1 MALKASPDAQEE
13 LAQQHAQDQEEVA
26 AQLALGLLPMW
37 YILNPDDL
45 EGTTL
50 AWLIAV
56 MPLIQKAYEQS
67 QRLGGVFINDYRNAA
82 FPTADP
88 LNIELPTNVDR
99 PLDIPDL
106 HWDTLD
112 FDGPEIPL
120 VPFDHDEV
128 SRNMVVNGPSRV
140 MAGMDAKTVD
150 DAMQTGLHTSSG
162 AAIRQAVNGS
172 RSVTREVADKDP
184 RILGYAR
191 VTDSNPCYYCA
202 ILASRGAVYKD
213 DSFVASDAQFSGPD
227 ITDLGD
233 NWSDVAKVHD
243 NCRCTLRPVYL
254 KANFRDR
261 ESWFYYE
268 QWKEFS
274 KGKSN
279 AAAIREYRK
288 RFVHYPRGDA
298 RLINLS
304 DIRNRRQS
312 LLQAGFEEDSDQVQM
327 ADRLVRRLA
336 A

>member
-1 MALKASPDAQEE
+1 MALTSLPEVEE
-13 LAQQHAQDQEEVA
+13 SLALQHAQDQEEVA

-37 YILNPDDL
+37 YMLNPDDL

-56 MPLIQKAYEQS
+56 MPLIQKAFEQS
-67 QRLGGVFINDYRNAA
+67 QHLTGVFINDYRAA
-82 FPTADP
+82 ALATADP
-88 LNIELPTNVDR
+88 LNIELPDVER
-99 PLDIPDL
+99 PLDVPVS

-112 FDGPEIPL
+112 FDGPLIPFE
-120 VPFDHDEV
+120 PFDHDEV

-140 MAGMDAKTVD
+140 MAGMDQKTLEE
-150 DAMQTGLHTSSG
+150 AMTTGLHTSSG

-172 RSVTREVADKDP
+172 RSVTRTVADKDP

-191 VTDSNPCYYCA
+191 VTDGNPCYYCA

-213 DSFVASDAQFSGPD
+213 DSFVASDAQFDGPD
-227 ITDLGD
+227 MSDLGD

-243 NCRCTLRPVYL
+243 NCRCTLRPVYA
-254 KANFRDR
+254 KAHFRDR
-261 ESWFYYE
+261 DSWFYYE

-279 AAAIREYRK
+279 AKAIREYRK
-288 RFVHYPRGDA
+288 RFVRYPREDA
-298 RLINLS
+298 KIVNLA
-304 DIRNRRQS
+304 DIRNRRNS
-312 LLQAGFEEDSDQVQM
+312 LIQAGFNEDSDQVLM
-327 ADRLVRRLA
+327 AERLERRLA